1 MYIYTVIETKQLRL
15 KTTLF
20 FQEKKKSWIRT
31 RDVLHARQMLYHLSH
46 RGSSAGQAESLNV
59 MRGPDKHMY
68 LCIIPGLQYK
78 GLYTYMY
85 ICTQCLRLC
94 L

>member
-31 RDVLHARQMLYHLSH
+31 RDVLHARQMLYQLSH

-59 MRGPDKHMY
+59 MQGQMRLFPDKHMY

-85 ICTQCLRLC
+85 ICT
-94 L
+94 